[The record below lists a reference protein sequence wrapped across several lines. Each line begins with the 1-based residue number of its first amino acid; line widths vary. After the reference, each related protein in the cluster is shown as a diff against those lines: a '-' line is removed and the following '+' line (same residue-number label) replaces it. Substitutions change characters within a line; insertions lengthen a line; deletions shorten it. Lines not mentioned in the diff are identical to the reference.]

1 MFQGRCNR
9 EKPPCKYFHP
19 PQHLKDQLLINGRNH
34 LALKNALLQQMGL
47 TPPGQPMLPGQMPTV
62 SKMSSFSPSTTQ
74 AQLSVFTSQQSQLNL
89 MATTPY
95 LAAGMTQVGNTFS
108 PYFSPAGP
116 LMPTMMT
123 QDPNNSLALVQQN
136 AVAQQKIARTDRI
149 ERPHSTPVPVTTVEN
164 AGIKIITCSERLSD
178 CQTCMAQLQG
188 AHQSQGQGPPAFSTQ
203 PYIVDSLLQMDMKG
217 VGSFYYDNFSFPGMM
232 PFKRPAGDKS
242 GVPVYQPNAAAYQQL
257 LQPFVPVSFTGHPPG
272 IPRF

>member
-1 MFQGRCNR
+1 
-9 EKPPCKYFHP
+9 
-19 PQHLKDQLLINGRNH
+19 
-34 LALKNALLQQMGL
+34 
-47 TPPGQPMLPGQMPTV
+47 MLPGQMPTV

-149 ERPHSTPVPVTTVEN
+149 E
-164 AGIKIITCSERLSD
+164 
-178 CQTCMAQLQG
+178 
-188 AHQSQGQGPPAFSTQ
+188 
-203 PYIVDSLLQMDMKG
+203 
-217 VGSFYYDNFSFPGMM
+217 SFPGMM

>member
-62 SKMSSFSPSTTQ
+62 
-74 AQLSVFTSQQSQLNL
+74 
-89 MATTPY
+89 ATTPY

-149 ERPHSTPVPVTTVEN
+149 E
-164 AGIKIITCSERLSD
+164 
-178 CQTCMAQLQG
+178 
-188 AHQSQGQGPPAFSTQ
+188 
-203 PYIVDSLLQMDMKG
+203 MDMKG

>member
-1 MFQGRCNR
+1 MSLSPHFLTFGRCNR

-149 ERPHSTPVPVTTVEN
+149 EVCREFQRGGCKRTE
-164 AGIKIITCSERLSD
+164 CRF
-178 CQTCMAQLQG
+178 
-188 AHQSQGQGPPAFSTQ
+188 AHP
-203 PYIVDSLLQMDMKG
+203 
-217 VGSFYYDNFSFPGMM
+217 
-232 PFKRPAGDKS
+232 GDKV
-242 GVPVYQPNAAAYQQL
+242 VPGPDNMVTVCMDALKGRCAREPCRYY
-257 LQPFVPVSFTGHPPG
+257 HPPLHLQAHLKAAHSV
-272 IPRF
+272 R